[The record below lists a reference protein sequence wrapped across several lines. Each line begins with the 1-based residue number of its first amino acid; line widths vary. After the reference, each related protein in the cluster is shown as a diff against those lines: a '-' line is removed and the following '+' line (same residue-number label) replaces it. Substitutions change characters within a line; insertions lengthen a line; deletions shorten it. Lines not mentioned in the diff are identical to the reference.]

1 MPEDNATESSVES
14 VSTSLQNSKP
24 DNTIASA
31 TDIVETLG
39 ASVSTV
45 SQPSEL
51 STPVDVTET
60 MVASL
65 STVLQSKVSIT
76 NAEVEKLLETAP
88 AMASKMIKLY
98 ICMYYIKIRE
108 NFAIFLS
115 IQTLYIKKTVKT
127 LMMKFFV
134 SDLKT

>member
-31 TDIVETLG
+31 IDIVETLG

-65 STVLQSKVSIT
+65 STVLQPNVSIIR
-76 NAEVEKLLETAP
+76 AKEK
-88 AMASKMIKLY
+88 
-98 ICMYYIKIRE
+98 RE
-108 NFAIFLS
+108 RVI
-115 IQTLYIKKTVKT
+115 
-127 LMMKFFV
+127 
-134 SDLKT
+134 

>member
-14 VSTSLQNSKP
+14 VSTSQNSKP
-24 DNTIASA
+24 DDTIASA

-45 SQPSEL
+45 SQSSEPT
-51 STPVDVTET
+51 TPVDVTKA

-65 STVLQSKVSIT
+65 STVLQPSVSIT

-88 AMASKMIKLY
+88 AKVSRMIKLY
-98 ICMYYIKIRE
+98 ICMYYIKIKKKLCNVFINSNSVYEE
-108 NFAIFLS
+108 N
-115 IQTLYIKKTVKT
+115 KKNK
-127 LMMKFFV
+127 
-134 SDLKT
+134 